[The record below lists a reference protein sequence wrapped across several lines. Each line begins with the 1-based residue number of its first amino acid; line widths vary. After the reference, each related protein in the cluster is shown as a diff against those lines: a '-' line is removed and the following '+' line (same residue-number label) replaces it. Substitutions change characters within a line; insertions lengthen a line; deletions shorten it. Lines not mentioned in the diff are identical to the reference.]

1 MVEMMN
7 GETSDCWWF
16 EGHEISNPSP
26 WLQTTIAGLRKVGNY
41 EITISS
47 MNYSITFVFGSTSL
61 TLKLIEEDAD
71 NFAERAEM
79 FYKKNKTQEDQLM
92 QKDAEKREVIRQL
105 TLTVG
110 VLKEENMKLI
120 KYIARDSKK
129 LRLIE
134 GFFGKVI

>member
-1 MVEMMN
+1 
-7 GETSDCWWF
+7 
-16 EGHEISNPSP
+16 
-26 WLQTTIAGLRKVGNY
+26 
-41 EITISS
+41 
-47 MNYSITFVFGSTSL
+47 
-61 TLKLIEEDAD
+61 
-71 NFAERAEM
+71 
-79 FYKKNKTQEDQLM
+79 M